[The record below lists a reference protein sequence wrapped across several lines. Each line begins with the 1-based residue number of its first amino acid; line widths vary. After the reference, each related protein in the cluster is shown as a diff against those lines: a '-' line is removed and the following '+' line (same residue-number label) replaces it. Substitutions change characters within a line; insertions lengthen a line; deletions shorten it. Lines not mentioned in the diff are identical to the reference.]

1 MKKKSMSDRKSGNT
15 IRTKKAVQNSFLHYV
30 KGSSVSEFFFFFV
43 KGRKFG
49 HTRNKSQQ
57 DDRTSLGGFKCVFK
71 KKKKKSTHGNSEHR
85 QQSQHQK
92 DKCFIHINTK
102 WN

>member
-1 MKKKSMSDRKSGNT
+1 MPEMKKKSMSDRKSGNT

-71 KKKKKSTHGNSEHR
+71 KKKKKKHSW
-85 QQSQHQK
+85 K
-92 DKCFIHINTK
+92 F
-102 WN
+102 